1 MNFLKKYKK
10 NITFILLLSFIQL
23 NFVPLTCF
31 SREKTNKSVIKTGI
45 AKEKKTFF
53 HKKNNIENEN
63 RMFSLNIDFGT
74 AIMMNI

>member
-45 AKEKKTFF
+45 AKEKKDFF
-53 HKKNNIENEN
+53 
-63 RMFSLNIDFGT
+63 S
-74 AIMMNI
+74 